1 MKSDNGHSG
10 IIQLPLGMN
19 SFYAW
24 SKFIYCVFI
33 FHLWIIFIQS
43 LSFICSW
50 FILLFVDHAMMFVA
64 LKDRKRSS
72 PIGFLFWKGADV
84 VAYLIAPES
93 QLFELC

>member
-1 MKSDNGHSG
+1 MKSDNGQSG

-24 SKFIYCVFI
+24 GKLIYCVSI
-33 FHLWIIFIQS
+33 FHLWIIFIQL

-50 FILLFVDHAMMFVA
+50 FRLLFANYAMMFAA
-64 LKDRKRSS
+64 LKGRKWCS
-72 PIGFLFWKGADV
+72 PIGFLFWKGDDV
-84 VAYLIAPES
+84 VAYQIAPKS